1 MTINRILF
9 ITLSNIGDVVMTT
22 PVLQAI
28 HQQYPHAVIDVMGD
42 ARSEI
47 LLKHCPFLGQFI
59 HKEKNVSFRKAW
71 ELIKQI
77 RKSQYDLAV
86 DLRTDGLLYV
96 LGAKHNYHKV
106 ANQKTLA
113 MHSVEKHFE
122 AIRPLVDMAIPH
134 TKTYLSEFEMA
145 NADRFFAEHRITR
158 ERVLA
163 LGLGANFAGKVW
175 PVTEF
180 LTLANGLQD
189 MFEAVLLV
197 GSDKETRL
205 ADRFIAQYQG
215 DVLNACG
222 EFDLLQTTALIA
234 KADYFV
240 GNDSG
245 LGHLASSVGVPT
257 CTVFG
262 VGEPNRYR
270 PWGEKAV
277 WLQAPDLE
285 IKHVTSEE
293 VIALI
298 KRSFLSP
305 SLKQSIG

>member
-1 MTINRILF
+1 MTMNRILF

-22 PVLQAI
+22 PVLEAI
-28 HQQYPHAVIDVMGD
+28 HQQYPQAIIDVMGD

-47 LLKHCPFLGQFI
+47 LFKHCPFMGQFI
-59 HKEKNVSFRKAW
+59 RKEKNVSFRKAW
-71 ELIKQI
+71 QLIKQI
-77 RKSQYDLAV
+77 RKTQYDLAV

-96 LGAKHNYHKV
+96 LGAKKNYHKV
-106 ANQKTLA
+106 ATQKTLA
-113 MHSVEKHFE
+113 KHSVEKHFE
-122 AIRPLVDMAIPH
+122 AIRASVDVSMPH
-134 TKTYLSEFEMA
+134 TKTYLSEHEIA
-145 NADRFFAEHRITR
+145 NADRFFAEHKVTK

-180 LTLANGLQD
+180 LALAHGLQSV
-189 MFEAVLLV
+189 FEVVLLV

-215 DVLNACG
+215 EVLNACG

-270 PWGEKAV
+270 PWGNKAIWV
-277 WLQAPDLE
+277 QDQDFE
-285 IKHVTSEE
+285 IKNISSDQ
-293 VIALI
+293 VIDLI
-298 KRSFLSP
+298 KHTFLDAP
-305 SLKQSIG
+305 LKQSIG